1 MPIGAKSIPH
11 FPPSP
16 RLRVPPG
23 FFGAEAQLQTS
34 KRAEAQL
41 QTSKRAEA
49 QLQTSKR
56 AEAQLQT
63 SKRAEAQLQTSKR
76 AEAQLQTSKRAEA
89 QLQTRSAQ
97 SRRGFAVSGCLS
109 FLFLLKAGGFFKFF
123 KH

>member
-23 FFGAEAQLQTS
+23 FFG
-34 KRAEAQL
+34 
-41 QTSKRAEA
+41 AEA